1 MLEEDIVRPST
12 SPWASPVVMVD
23 KKDGSG
29 RFCFDYQRLNQVAHF
44 DANPM
49 PHIHTLKS
57 FLIAL
62 ELQSSFPLSIFD

>member
-49 PHIHTLKS
+49 PHIEKL
-57 FLIAL
+57 LD
-62 ELQSSFPLSIFD
+62 SIGAAKFISTMDLAKGY